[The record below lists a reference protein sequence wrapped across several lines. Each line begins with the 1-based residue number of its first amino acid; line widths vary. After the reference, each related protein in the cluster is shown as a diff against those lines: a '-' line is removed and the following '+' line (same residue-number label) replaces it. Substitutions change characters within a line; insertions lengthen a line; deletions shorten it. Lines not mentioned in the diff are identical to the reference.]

1 MNGAKSAGRVFSS
14 NPFLVGQTTLEQR
27 GFVGCARHFIDC
39 VQNQTV
45 PETAGEQAILA
56 QRVVETLW
64 RDAISE

>member
-1 MNGAKSAGRVFSS
+1 MSRKPVQNLSPRYI
-14 NPFLVGQTTLEQR
+14 EQR

-56 QRVVETLW
+56 QRVVEALW